1 MPPTATP
8 DAGYGALVALG
19 VFLVG
24 SLAVGA
30 YAERRM
36 REGSFLQS
44 YFLGNRGLGAWA
56 LALTAT
62 VQSGG
67 TFMGYP
73 ALVYSYGWIV
83 GLWIASYMVV
93 PIISFGILAKRMAQ
107 LSRRTG
113 AITLPDLLRERF
125 GSPAVGL
132 VASLLIMFLMSFTM
146 VAQFKAGASIMK
158 TVWPRSA
165 VEAVSPSAARTP
177 PTATT
182 TADAQAKPPA
192 PIGIDR
198 VFLIGLLIFSVT
210 VVGYTMVG
218 GFLAAVWTDMFQSLL
233 MWVGVLLL
241 LGLTLWHFGGLE
253 AITRGAIANTSEA
266 FAAGPGYS
274 HDGRAFLPPSLGLSM
289 FFVWTFGGLGA
300 PATLVRLMAVKDT
313 ATIRRSVFLLA
324 IYNFMIYLPLLLI
337 AVAARAV
344 MPDLGKAA
352 DEAIPRMAILTTQGI
367 WGGSLL
373 AGLILI
379 APFGAVMA
387 TVSAYLVLIAS
398 GLVRDIY
405 QRFLRPNATV
415 GELRLLTFAVM
426 LIVGVIAV
434 VANLRPIQYLQAIV
448 IFCGSSGASTFVVP
462 AVMACYWRRGTAA
475 GAFSAML
482 AGFSTCFAL
491 LMFGCL
497 LPDPLMGPGGTNFR
511 SYYLLGLEPV
521 VWGLLASAIMGVL
534 ISLFTQPPDGKIIA
548 KVFD

>member
-1 MPPTATP
+1 
-8 DAGYGALVALG
+8 
-19 VFLVG
+19 
-24 SLAVGA
+24 
-30 YAERRM
+30 
-36 REGSFLQS
+36 
-44 YFLGNRGLGAWA
+44 
-56 LALTAT
+56 
-62 VQSGG
+62 
-67 TFMGYP
+67 MGYP

-125 GSPAVGL
+125 GSPTVGL

-146 VAQFKAGASIMK
+146 VAQFKAGAAIMK

-165 VEAVSPSAARTP
+165 VEGMSPSTTP
-177 PTATT
+177 APPAS
-182 TADAQAKPPA
+182 ADAQAKPPA
-192 PIGIDR
+192 PAGIDR
-198 VFLIGLLIFSVT
+198 VFLIGLLIFSAT

-233 MWVGVLLL
+233 MWIGVLLL
-241 LGLTLWHFGGLE
+241 LGLTLWHFGGIE
-253 AITRGAIANTSEA
+253 PITRAAVANTGPA

-274 HDGRAFLPPSLGLSM
+274 PDGRAFLPPSLGLSM

-324 IYNFMIYLPLLLI
+324 VYNFMIYLPLLVI
-337 AVAARAV
+337 AVAARAA

-398 GLVRDIY
+398 GVVRDVY
-405 QRFLRPNATV
+405 QRFLRPEATV

-426 LIVGVIAV
+426 LVVGVIAV

-491 LMFGCL
+491 LMIGCL
-497 LPDPLMGPGGTNFR
+497 LPDPMMGPGGTNFR

-521 VWGLLASAIMGVL
+521 VWGLLASSTMGVS
-534 ISLFTQPPDGKIIA
+534 ISLITQPPDPKIVA
-548 KVFD
+548 QAFD